1 MITNFRGLSA
11 VGLLVA
17 LLGVVGVGLAV
28 PAHADGEVEFL
39 QMLNDTTP
47 GTAIFGGASARYLA
61 SGYRACDALRGGASK
76 EDAIAAATVFPG
88 IQARWEVAS
97 IVDIAPKTLCPDVK
111 H

>member
-1 MITNFRGLSA
+1 MITHFRRLSA
-11 VGLLVA
+11 AGFLAASVA
-17 LLGVVGVGLAV
+17 MGIGLAA

-61 SGYRACDALRGGASK
+61 SGYRACDALRSGASK
-76 EDAIAAATVFPG
+76 DDAIAAATVFPG

>member
-1 MITNFRGLSA
+1 MITNLCCFSA
-11 VGLLVA
+11 AGILAAPAVA
-17 LLGVVGVGLAV
+17 AVVLAA

-61 SGYRACDALRGGASK
+61 SGYRACDALRSGASK
-76 EDAIAAATVFPG
+76 DDAIAAATVFPG
-88 IQARWEVAS
+88 IQPRWEVSS
-97 IVDIAPKTLCPDVK
+97 IVDIAPKTLCTDVK

>member
-1 MITNFRGLSA
+1 MITHFRRLSA
-11 VGLLVA
+11 AGFLAASVAVGIC
-17 LLGVVGVGLAV
+17 LAA

-61 SGYRACDALRGGASK
+61 SGYRACDALRSGASK
-76 EDAIAAATVFPG
+76 DDAIAAATVFPG